1 MTVRLY
7 QIVVDAHDPGRLARW
22 WAQVLGYDVLYE
34 TASEVIIGVAPDR
47 YPGIAFVPVPD
58 SKSTKNRL
66 HLDLDPDDFE
76 VEVARV
82 IALGATPGD
91 VGQGDAPWAVLVD
104 IEGNEFC
111 VLTPHQSLI
120 A

>member
-1 MTVRLY
+1 MAVRLY
-7 QIVVDAHDPGRLARW
+7 QVVVDADDPARLARW
-22 WAQVLGYDVLYE
+22 WAQVLGYHVLYE
-34 TASEVIIGVAPDR
+34 TESEVIIGVAPDR
-47 YPGIAFVPVPD
+47 YPGIAFVPVPR
-58 SKSTKNRL
+58 SKRTKSRL

-76 VEVARV
+76 AEVARV
-82 IALGATPGD
+82 VALGATPAD
-91 VGQGDAPWAVLVD
+91 AGQGDAPWAVLAD

>member
-1 MTVRLY
+1 MTVHLY
-7 QIVVDAHDPGRLARW
+7 QVVVDAHDPARLARW

-34 TASEVIIGVAPDR
+34 TASEVIIGIAPDR
-47 YPGIAFVPVPD
+47 YPGIAFVPVAD
-58 SKSTKNRL
+58 SKSTKNRF

-76 VEVARV
+76 AEVARV
-82 IALGATPGD
+82 VALGAIPAD
-91 VGQGDAPWAVLVD
+91 VGQGDAPWAVLAD

-120 A
+120 G